1 MGNDF
6 LNKYEQ
12 KSEFVAPKQKPKKEV
27 KPKNTKLIAGIGVGI
42 LLLLAIG
49 MTVFFTMNSKTT
61 LPNMEGWKE
70 ADTNLWASENSVM
83 LRYTEAYSDEVAAG
97 IVITHMPGEGETVEK
112 GEFLEVQLSLGADP
126 SVMVAVPDLM
136 SMSQAEIEAWV
147 SENHMT
153 KVRITSQNSK
163 TVEMGETISFTV
175 NDSTVI
181 GDEVRRD
188 SPVYV
193 IMSNGTGED
202 GNVTVPDFTMMTL
215 EQAKTFATDNEIIL
229 EIEEVFDDAVAKEQI
244 ISQDIEMEEIVKI
257 GDTIKLKVSLGPE
270 ILIPDFSGYEMDMA
284 MTIAS
289 QNGIT
294 VMTEEVY
301 SSSSEGRLISQS
313 ISAGTLYD
321 TDDILKLKYSL
332 GNTILIPSY
341 IGQGVEAFQAWATE
355 YNGMGTNITIK
366 TTYTTSNDLP
376 GTIIT
381 QDKADVMS
389 GISTTVNVIVS
400 KGKVVYVPD
409 FVADSGAGYEEAVT
423 REQAI
428 AMCEEAGLVAIF
440 QEEKNDKR
448 LEGEVFSQSISAG
461 KEVQQG
467 TTITLKYKPV
477 TSTIQVPNF
486 VAMTADE
493 ILQGDYNKTFTL
505 EYEII
510 QSYAG
515 NGNVVQGQTP
525 SSGTKVAPGT
535 AVSLTFDMGES
546 VPEPEE
552 NPDDSLE
559 EISEEITEE
568 ITEKN

>member
-1 MGNDF
+1 MGNEF

-27 KPKNTKLIAGIGVGI
+27 QPKNTKLIAGIGGGI
-42 LLLLAIG
+42 LLLLVIG
-49 MTVFFTMNSKTT
+49 MTVFFALNGKTT

-97 IVITHMPGEGETVEK
+97 IVITHTPAEGEVVEK

-136 SMSQAEIEAWV
+136 SMSQAEIEAWA
-147 SENHMT
+147 SENHMS

-163 TVEMGETISFTV
+163 TVEIGKTISFTV

-193 IMSNGTGED
+193 IMSNGTGEN

-215 EQAKTFATDNEIIL
+215 EQAKTFATDNEIIV
-229 EIEEVFDDAVAKEQI
+229 EIEEVFDDAIGKEQI
-244 ISQDIEMEEIVKI
+244 ISQDIEMEEVIKI

-270 ILIPDFSGYEMDMA
+270 ILVPNFSGYEMDMA

-301 SSSSEGRLISQS
+301 SSSSEGKLISQS

-341 IGQGVEAFQAWATE
+341 IGQGIEAFQAWATE

-409 FVADSGAGYEEAVT
+409 FVADSGSGYEEAIT

-428 AMCEEAGLVAIF
+428 AMCEEAGLVAVF
-440 QEEKNDKR
+440 QEESNKDR
-448 LEGEVFSQSISAG
+448 LEGEVFSQSIGAG

-477 TSTIQVPNF
+477 TSTNQVPNF
-486 VAMTADE
+486 VGMTADE
-493 ILQGDYNKTFTL
+493 ILKGDYNKKFTL
-505 EYEII
+505 EYETLK
-510 QSYAG
+510 SYAG
-515 NGNVVQGQTP
+515 SGSVVQGQSP
-525 SSGTKVAPGT
+525 SSGTNVAPGT

-546 VPEPEE
+546 LPESEE
-552 NPDDSLE
+552 NPDDYLEETSE
-559 EISEEITEE
+559 EISEEVKE
-568 ITEKN
+568 